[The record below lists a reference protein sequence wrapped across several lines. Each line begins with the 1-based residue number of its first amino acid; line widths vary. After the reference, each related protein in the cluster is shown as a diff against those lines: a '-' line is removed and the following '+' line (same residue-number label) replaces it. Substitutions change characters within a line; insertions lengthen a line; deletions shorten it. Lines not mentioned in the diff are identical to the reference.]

1 MTDPRKLIRVLLDPK
16 ERLDERMEAAWYLGD
31 YDDPDVEQALRQV
44 ALDYSAHTWLAHNV
58 GDSLGDI
65 WTRAGRRDTALMARM
80 HPAARAAA
88 QRYRDARGTF
98 IAP

>member
-1 MTDPRKLIRVLLDPK
+1 MTDPRKLIRVLLDRD

-31 YDDPDVEQALRQV
+31 FDDPDVEQALSQIAV
-44 ALDYSAHTWLAHNV
+44 DYTAHTWLAHNV

-65 WTRAGRRDTALMARM
+65 WTRTGRRDPTLVARM

-88 QRYRDARGTF
+88 QRYRDTG
-98 IAP
+98 